1 MVYSLG
7 ELKEKEVI
15 NLNNGEKLG
24 FVDDIEFES
33 ETGRVVDFIIMG
45 RSRFMGLFGREDD
58 IVLSCSDIELIGKDT
73 ILVRYDDKNA
83 VNGASVSRKKYIFE
97 NLFEKSQK

>member
-1 MVYSLG
+1 MIYSLS

-33 ETGRVVDFIIMG
+33 ETGTVADLIIMG
-45 RSRFMGLFGREDD
+45 RSGIMGLFGKQDD
-58 IVLSCSDIELIGKDT
+58 IVLACSDIELIGKDT
-73 ILVRYDDKNA
+73 ILVRYNENNSDSRNR
-83 VNGASVSRKKYIFE
+83 SVRKKFIFE